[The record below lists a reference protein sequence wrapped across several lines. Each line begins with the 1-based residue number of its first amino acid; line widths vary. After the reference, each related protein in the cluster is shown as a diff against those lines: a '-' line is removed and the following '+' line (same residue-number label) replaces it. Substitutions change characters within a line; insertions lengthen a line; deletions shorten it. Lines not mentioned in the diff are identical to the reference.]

1 MKDVMTVLDQKGK
14 SHNEHLV
21 RVRALAEELQ
31 MAISA
36 LEKNDVKLLEQS
48 LAVQERLCHEIATMK
63 MSPVSSDAKP
73 SIQTPEIRNAYMAL
87 AQKKRVYAALLKRS
101 SRTVS
106 LLGGLYRCYGAGL
119 DKKSMNSQTTWSCEV

>member
-1 MKDVMTVLDQKGK
+1 MGELDRKRK
-14 SHNEHLV
+14 SHPEHLA
-21 RVRALAEELQ
+21 RVRALAEEFQ
-31 MAISA
+31 SAISA

-48 LAVQERLCHEIATMK
+48 LANQEKLCHEIAAIT
-63 MSPVSSDAKP
+63 
-73 SIQTPEIRNAYMAL
+73 TPLPGEPKSTFSTEIRHAYMAL

-119 DKKSMNSQTTWSCEV
+119 DKKSNSTLSCEV